1 MVYIQRGGGQYFP
14 ESECIHH
21 QPIHNTQQ
29 FTQEKEKG
37 TFKNVEAKKA
47 S

>member
-29 FTQEKEKG
+29 FTQETEKDM
-37 TFKNVEAKKA
+37 KQNSYIQKC
-47 S
+47 